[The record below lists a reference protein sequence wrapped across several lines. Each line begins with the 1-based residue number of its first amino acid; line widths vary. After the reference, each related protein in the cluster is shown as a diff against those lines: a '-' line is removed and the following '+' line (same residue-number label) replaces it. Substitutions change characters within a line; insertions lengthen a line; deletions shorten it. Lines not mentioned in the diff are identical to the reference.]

1 MLSKHKVVNTQKKK
15 ILKQHKEI
23 QWPWSK
29 KTMLKPRFAPQH
41 HALGVQLGGGLSCHQ
56 SRFCPQAMH
65 GPICLSISV
74 VRRPGTFCPRPLWLP
89 FLQNGYF
96 TYLHSSWTFWSP
108 SWFTRGWFMM
118 IHSISNK
125 QLTKETRTSKNK
137 TYQRV
142 LHYTTI
148 LDMKFSISGVLS
160 KPSYGRATVFA
171 LASNLRELVFFPPQ
185 K

>member
-1 MLSKHKVVNTQKKK
+1 MLSKHKVVNTQKNK

-29 KTMLKPRFAPQH
+29 KNMLKPRFAPQH

-56 SRFCPQAMH
+56 SRICPQAMH

-74 VRRPGTFCPRPLWLP
+74 VRRPGTFSPRPLWLP

-108 SWFTRGWFMM
+108 FCSEDDSWWFTQSQ
-118 IHSISNK
+118 INNLPKK
-125 QLTKETRTSKNK
+125 QGQVKTKPTKEFS
-137 TYQRV
+137 
-142 LHYTTI
+142 TT
-148 LDMKFSISGVLS
+148 
-160 KPSYGRATVFA
+160 
-171 LASNLRELVFFPPQ
+171 PPF
-185 K
+185 